1 MEARNSKQARREAT
15 ATPPHPVLEKWYSR
29 PADRQVF
36 VRTLFDSAAKHY
48 NHVGRMLDLGS
59 GERYRRE
66 TLRRAGLRPG
76 MRLLDVATG
85 TGLVA
90 KGAAQILGKPGGVV
104 GVDPSQ
110 GMLKE
115 ARKVLAGPL
124 VQGTAEALP
133 FRSDRFDML
142 SMGFALR
149 HVADLEVAFRE
160 YWRVLKPDGRLLLL
174 ETVRPTTPVG
184 RWFIR
189 FHFQRVLPFLA
200 RITTRSEAAQV
211 LMDFYWDTIDQ
222 CVPPETILE
231 VLQRT
236 GFVATKVQRTYVLVY
251 EYVAT
256 KPLK

>member
-1 MEARNSKQARREAT
+1 MESSNTEHASRETT
-15 ATPPHPVLEKWYSR
+15 ATPPHPVLEKWYAR
-29 PADRQVF
+29 ATDRQVF
-36 VRTLFDSAAKHY
+36 VRTLFDGAAKHY
-48 NHVGRMLDLGS
+48 NHVGRMLDFGS
-59 GERYRRE
+59 GERYRRQ
-66 TLRRAGLRPG
+66 TLQRAGLRPG

-90 KGAAQILGKPGGVV
+90 KGAAQILGTPGGVV
-104 GVDPSQ
+104 GVDPSR
-110 GMLKE
+110 GMLTE

-124 VQGTAEALP
+124 VQGAAEALP
-133 FRSDRFDML
+133 FRDDRFDML

-160 YWRVLKPDGRLLLL
+160 YFRVLKPGGRLLLL
-174 ETVRPTTPVG
+174 ETVRPTTPMG

-189 FHFQRVLPFLA
+189 FHFQRILPFLA
-200 RITTRSEAAQV
+200 RITTRSEAARV

-222 CVPPETILE
+222 CVPPQTILE

-236 GFVATKVQRTYVLVY
+236 GFVATRVQRMYVLVY